1 MGFSVQDVALFL
13 RLLYDTRWQST
24 MAGTFGALHASLAA
38 LLRLAHQLEAQQ
50 LLSALCGYMA
60 GAPGDRWRLAWVWHP
75 SACT

>member
-50 LLSALCGYMA
+50 LLGALSDYMA
-60 GAPGDRWRLAWVWHP
+60 GGPGGRWRRAWGWRP
-75 SACT
+75 SGYA